1 MTAAIYY
8 VDIPQTHE
16 TTYPLLS
23 CSIEAL
29 YPALYESMYT
39 TKVHGYSGIRSSF
52 NDETCRIHSFSF
64 QNDDRMMFRIKSDSK
79 LYRLHQQKP
88 SSCVFS
94 FFFSYQ
100 RPIHTVSFPFF
111 VQCFLYTLQFFSFD
125 APINGPPLLPP
136 EVMTCTRRKFMAH
149 KRKIEFTPAVSL
161 QSPPLVRLRRRL
173 SLLSFF
179 FSLFFLFGTFDFLS
193 IFIGFLGS
201 LIKLALCPP
210 CKSSTLH

>member
-1 MTAAIYY
+1 MTTAIYY

-29 YPALYESMYT
+29 YPALYESIYT
-39 TKVHGYSGIRSSF
+39 TKVHGYSGIRRSF

-64 QNDDRMMFRIKSDSK
+64 QDDDRMLFRIKSDSK
-79 LYRLHQQKP
+79 LRLHQQKP

-94 FFFSYQ
+94 FFFLVIRGQY
-100 RPIHTVSFPFF
+100 IVSFAFF
-111 VQCFLYTLQFFSFD
+111 LQCFLYTLQFFSFD
-125 APINGPPLLPP
+125 APINEPPLLPP
-136 EVMTCTRRKFMAH
+136 EVMTCTRRKFRAH

-173 SLLSFF
+173 SFSCLFFFLVFSFF
-179 FSLFFLFGTFDFLS
+179 LGHLISCQFL
-193 IFIGFLGS
+193 LGS
-201 LIKLALCPP
+201 LDR
-210 CKSSTLH
+210 